1 MSEVWPQIALILA
14 LVAVNAA
21 LSGSE
26 IALISLRE
34 PQIERMRARG
44 GAGAVVADLARDPN
58 RFLSTIQIGITL
70 AGFMASA
77 VAAVSLAEPLVSWF
91 GWTGDAAET
100 IAVIVVTLVLS
111 FLTLV
116 FGELAPKRLALQKP
130 EAWAMGMGRPVHW
143 FSVAMTPFVWLL
155 SVSTDAVVRLFGGEP
170 GAHRSEVDV
179 EELKDMILANAR
191 LSEDHHEVLVG
202 AIELADRAVD
212 QVMTPR
218 PDVVSIDLGASVD
231 EAVSTMIESGF
242 SRLPVTESGKGLD
255 TSVGIV
261 SLPDLVVG
269 EPEDRIAPYAT
280 EALVFPETLSVLG
293 ALRQLQAARQQLGFV
308 VDEHGGIEGIVTVE
322 DLVEEMVGEIYDEY
336 DADVAQAIPQPD
348 GSYVVPGRFPVHDL
362 VDIGIEVPE
371 GDYTTVG
378 GLVFALAGE
387 VPAVGDRV
395 EAGNCE
401 AIVIEVE
408 ENAIMSV
415 RFVPAAGSPASL

>member
-1 MSEVWPQIALILA
+1 MDGVWLQIALILV
-14 LVAVNAA
+14 LVAVNAV

-34 PQIERMRARG
+34 PQLARLDAQG
-44 GAGAVVADLARDPN
+44 GTGSVVAQLAREPN

-70 AGFMASA
+70 AGFLASA
-77 VAAVSLAEPLVSWF
+77 VAAVSLAQPIVGWFSWA
-91 GWTGDAAET
+91 GDAAET
-100 IAVIVVTLVLS
+100 LAIITVTLVLS
-111 FLTLV
+111 FFTLV

-130 EAWAMGMGRPVHW
+130 EQWALATGRMLHG
-143 FSVAMTPFVWLL
+143 FSVVMTPVVWLL
-155 SVSTDAVVRLFGGEP
+155 SVSTDAVVRVFGGTP
-170 GAHRSEVDV
+170 GANRNEVDI

-202 AIELADRAVD
+202 AIELADRTVD

-218 PDVVSIDLGASVD
+218 LDVVSIGLGASVE
-231 EAVSTMIESGF
+231 EALSMMIESGF
-242 SRLPVTESGKGLD
+242 SRLPVTEPGKGLD
-255 TSVGIV
+255 ASVGIV
-261 SLPDLVVG
+261 SLPELVAC
-269 EPEDRIAPYAT
+269 EPEERIAPYAA

-336 DADVAQAIPQPD
+336 DADVAQAIPQSD
-348 GSYVVPGRFPVHDL
+348 GSYVVPGRFPIHDL
-362 VDIGIEVPE
+362 VDIGIDVPD
-371 GDYTTVG
+371 GGYTTVG

-395 EAGNCE
+395 DVGNWEAF
-401 AIVIEVE
+401 VVEVE
-408 ENAIMSV
+408 ENAIMFV
-415 RFVPAAGSPASL
+415 RFVPAAGSRESL